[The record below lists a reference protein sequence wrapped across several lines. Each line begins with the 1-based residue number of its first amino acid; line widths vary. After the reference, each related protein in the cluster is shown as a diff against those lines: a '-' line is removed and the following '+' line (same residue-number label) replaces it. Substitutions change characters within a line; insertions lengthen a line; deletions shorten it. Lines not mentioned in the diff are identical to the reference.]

1 MTLWRVDKPRKAS
14 AKLAIIAGFAIE
26 PGEFI
31 MIRKLVTAVAL
42 LLGLAASAQAQQGY
56 PNHLIKITQ
65 GFPPGGNVDIIAR
78 ILAHQMEKSLGQSIV
93 VEAKP
98 GLAGALAAEAV
109 ARSEPDG
116 YSLLV
121 LPSAHPAYA
130 ALSKNVRFKVVDDF
144 SWISVASFYPF
155 MICVKADSRFKTLKQ
170 LIDEAREKPGTLKYG
185 SAGVG
190 SILHTTVELIANQT
204 KTKFL
209 HVPYRGEAPAITG
222 VLTGDV
228 DFIAAT
234 TGPISSRVKSG
245 EFRALA
251 VTGKT
256 RWRDFPD
263 VPTVAETI
271 LPGFEVISWT
281 GMAGPANMPK
291 PIVDRLN
298 AEVRKAI
305 AVPEVKQ
312 KLESMGGDPR
322 ATTPEEMKALVQK
335 QYDTWKKLAVEANL
349 SIN

>member
-1 MTLWRVDKPRKAS
+1 
-14 AKLAIIAGFAIE
+14 
-26 PGEFI
+26 
-31 MIRKLVTAVAL
+31 MIRTLAAAAAL
-42 LLGLAASAQAQQGY
+42 LAAFIAPAPAQQPY
-56 PNHLIKITQ
+56 PNHLIHMLQ

-78 ILAHQMEKSLGQSIV
+78 ILAHQMEQGLGQSIV

-98 GLAGALAAEAV
+98 GLAGALAAETT
-109 ARSEPDG
+109 ARSDPDG
-116 YSLLV
+116 YTLLV

-130 ALSKNVRFKVVDDF
+130 ALAKNVKFKVVDDF
-144 SWISVASFYPF
+144 TWISVASFYPF
-155 MICVKADSRFKTLKQ
+155 MVVVKADSRFKTLKQ
-170 LIDEAREKPGTLKYG
+170 LLDEAKAKPGELKYG

-190 SILHTTVELIANQT
+190 TILHTTVELMANQT
-204 KTKFL
+204 HTKFL

-222 VLTGDV
+222 LLQGDV
-228 DFIAAT
+228 DFAALT
-234 TGPISSRVKSG
+234 TGPISSRIKAG

-263 VPTVAETI
+263 VPTVDEAGI
-271 LPGFEVISWT
+271 PGFEVISWT

-298 AEVRKAI
+298 AEVKKAL
-305 AVPEVKQ
+305 AVPEVKTR
-312 KLESMGGDPR
+312 LEAMGGDPR
-322 ATTPEEMKALVQK
+322 GTTPEEMKALVQR

>member
-1 MTLWRVDKPRKAS
+1 MKR
-14 AKLAIIAGFAIE
+14 
-26 PGEFI
+26 
-31 MIRKLVTAVAL
+31 LV
-42 LLGLAASAQAQQGY
+42 LAAAILAGLSTAALAQQDY
-56 PNHLIKITQ
+56 PNRLIKIMQ

-78 ILAHQMEKSLGQSIV
+78 LLAHEMEKSLGQSIV

-98 GLAGALAAEAV
+98 GLAGALAAETV
-109 ARSEPDG
+109 ARSDPDG
-116 YSLLV
+116 YQLLV

-130 ALSKNVRFKVVDDF
+130 ALSKNVKFKVVDDF
-144 SWISVASFYPF
+144 TWISVASFYPF

-170 LIDEAREKPGTLKYG
+170 LIDEARSKPGELKYG

-190 SILHTTVELIANQT
+190 SILHTTVELIGNQT
-204 KTKFL
+204 KTKYL

-222 VLTGDV
+222 LLQGDI

-256 RWRDFPD
+256 RWRDFPE
-263 VPTVAETI
+263 VPTVDEAAI
-271 LPGFEVISWT
+271 PGFEVISWS
-281 GMAGPANMPK
+281 GMAGPAKMPK

-298 AEVRKAI
+298 AELRKAI
-305 AVPEVKQ
+305 AVPEVK
-312 KLESMGGDPR
+312 KRLEAMGGDPR
-322 ATTPEEMKALVQK
+322 ATTPDEMKALVQR

>member
-1 MTLWRVDKPRKAS
+1 MFK
-14 AKLAIIAGFAIE
+14 KLAAIVATVAAVV
-26 PGEFI
+26 
-31 MIRKLVTAVAL
+31 VTAP
-42 LLGLAASAQAQQGY
+42 SQAQDY
-56 PNHLIKITQ
+56 PNHVIRIVQ
-65 GFPPGGNVDIIAR
+65 GFPPGGNVDLIAR
-78 ILAHQMEKSLGQSIV
+78 ILGNEMEKSLGQSIV

-109 ARSEPDG
+109 ARSDADG
-116 YSLLV
+116 YTLLM

-130 ALSKNVRFKVVDDF
+130 ALSKNVKFKVVDDF
-144 SWISVASFYPF
+144 TWISVASFYPF
-155 MICVKADSRFKTLKQ
+155 MIAVKADSRFQSLKQ
-170 LIDEAREKPGTLKYG
+170 IIDEARAKPGELKYG

-190 SILHTTVELIANQT
+190 SILHTTVELIGNQT

-209 HVPYRGEAPAITG
+209 HIPYRGEAPA
-222 VLTGDV
+222 LTGLLQGEI

-234 TGPISSRVKSG
+234 TGPVSPRVKSG

-263 VPTVAETI
+263 VPTVAESTI
-271 LPGFEVISWT
+271 PGFEVISWT
-281 GMAGPANMPK
+281 GLAGPPNLAK

-298 AEVRKAI
+298 AELRKAL
-305 AVPEVKQ
+305 AVPDVKQ
-312 KLESMGGDPR
+312 KLEAMGGDPR
-322 ATTPEEMKALVQK
+322 ATTPDEMKTLVQR

>member
-1 MTLWRVDKPRKAS
+1 MRKTL
-14 AKLAIIAGFAIE
+14 
-26 PGEFI
+26 
-31 MIRKLVTAVAL
+31 
-42 LLGLAASAQAQQGY
+42 LAALAVVVAGLSVARADDY
-56 PNHLIKITQ
+56 PTRLIKFMQ

-78 ILAHQMEKSLGQSIV
+78 ILANQMEKSLGQSIV

-98 GLAGALAAEAV
+98 GLAGALAAEAI

-130 ALSKNVRFKVVDDF
+130 ALSKNVKFKVVDDF
-144 SWISVASFYPF
+144 TWISVASFYPF

-170 LIDEAREKPGTLKYG
+170 LIDEAREKPGTLRYG

-190 SILHTTVELIANQT
+190 SILHTTVELLANQT
-204 KTKFL
+204 HTKFL

-234 TGPISSRVKSG
+234 TGPISARVKAG

-256 RWRDFPD
+256 RWRDFPE
-263 VPTVAETI
+263 VPTVEESG

-281 GMAGPANMPK
+281 GLAGPANLPK
-291 PIVDRLN
+291 PVVDRLN
-298 AEVRKAI
+298 SEMRKAL
-305 AVPEVKQ
+305 AAPDVKS
-312 KLESMGGDPR
+312 KLEAMGGDPR
-322 ATTPEEMKALVQK
+322 ATSPEEMKALVQR
-335 QYDTWKKLAVEANL
+335 QYDLWKRLATEANL

>member
-1 MTLWRVDKPRKAS
+1 MMQR
-14 AKLAIIAGFAIE
+14 
-26 PGEFI
+26 
-31 MIRKLVTAVAL
+31 LVAAMAMLVGLSCGAL
-42 LLGLAASAQAQQGY
+42 AQQAY
-56 PNHLIKITQ
+56 PNRIIHLMQ

-78 ILAHQMEKSLGQSIV
+78 IVGHEMEKSLGQSIV

-109 ARSEPDG
+109 ARSDADG
-116 YSLLV
+116 YTLLM

-130 ALSKNVRFKVVDDF
+130 ALSKNVKFKVVDDF
-144 SWISVASFYPF
+144 TWISVASFYPF
-155 MICVKADSRFKTLKQ
+155 MIAVKADSRFQSLKQ
-170 LIDEAREKPGTLKYG
+170 IIDEARAKPGELKYG

-190 SILHTTVELIANQT
+190 SILHTTVELIGNQT

-209 HVPYRGEAPAITG
+209 HVPYRGEAPA
-222 VLTGDV
+222 LTGLLQGEI

-234 TGPISSRVKSG
+234 TGPVSPRVKSG

-251 VTGKT
+251 VTGKS

-263 VPTVAETI
+263 VPTVAESAI
-271 LPGFEVISWT
+271 PGFEVISWT
-281 GMAGPANMPK
+281 GLAGPPNLPK

-298 AEVRKAI
+298 AELRKAL
-305 AVPEVKQ
+305 AVPDVKQ
-312 KLESMGGDPR
+312 KLEAMGGDPR
-322 ATTPEEMKALVQK
+322 ATTPDEMKTLVQR